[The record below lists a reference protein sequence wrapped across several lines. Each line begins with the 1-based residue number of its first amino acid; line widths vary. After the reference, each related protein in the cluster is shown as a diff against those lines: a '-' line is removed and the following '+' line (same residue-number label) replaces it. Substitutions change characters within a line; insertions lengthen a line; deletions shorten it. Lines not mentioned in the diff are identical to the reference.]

1 MDSQE
6 QAGRSIT
13 KLSTARV
20 AAASCER
27 QRGWVGLVVLLL
39 ALVIVA
45 FLAQNALRQ
54 YGMLA
59 GPTPAAKPGEGPRGP
74 GQATQAPLDS
84 SAAMPGPTTAIE
96 RARGVEQTL
105 QQGAQDISKRI
116 DEQTK

>member
-1 MDSQE
+1 LSVE
-6 QAGRSIT
+6 RVRSG
-13 KLSTARV
+13 SRQY
-20 AAASCER
+20 

-54 YGMLA
+54 YGMLGA
-59 GPTPAAKPGEGPRGP
+59 PTRVAKPGERPRGP
-74 GQATQAPLDS
+74 GESTQAPLDS
-84 SAAMPGPTTAIE
+84 SGAAPAPTTAIE

-105 QQGAQDISKRI
+105 QEGAQDISKRI

>member
-1 MDSQE
+1 
-6 QAGRSIT
+6 
-13 KLSTARV
+13 
-20 AAASCER
+20 
-27 QRGWVGLVVLLL
+27 VLLL

-54 YGMLA
+54 YGVLA
-59 GPTPAAKPGEGPRGP
+59 VSAPAAKPGERPRGP
-74 GQATQAPLDS
+74 GEGTPAPLDS
-84 SAAMPGPTTAIE
+84 SAAAPASTTAIE